1 MHACTRLTCISTTT
15 NVMSSVKY
23 APPSKPVKR
32 HRLKI
37 KVALGVTRWMR
48 SVLSGDHFCR
58 GTHQVSGAFQPPR
71 VQFLPPACQPCQ
83 RRLCGLY
90 SDAAA
95 ALVLQEGER
104 VAAGHS
110 LWSRL
115 SLQRRYARSRQR
127 VTFGFSLPPGGAFVC
142 LPTPRIEF
150 ICSLKSMTIA

>member
-95 ALVLQEGER
+95 ALVLQKKGSESRRGI
-104 VAAGHS
+104 VYGHVCLFNAGTHVVGKG
-110 LWSRL
+110 SRL
-115 SLQRRYARSRQR
+115 GLAYLLAERLCAYQRPESSSS
-127 VTFGFSLPPGGAFVC
+127 VL
-142 LPTPRIEF
+142 
-150 ICSLKSMTIA
+150 